1 MERKRKVG
9 RVRACWAHLC
19 LWLCL
24 MQRLVMTLQVR
35 QRFPSGC
42 CGLMCLFPLRRRQR
56 SNRVRGER
64 AEGRAEGRADGE
76 GATVKAPPDRFCT
89 CGHSAAGPDVKHPEG
104 SPCTS
109 RPINRCVTGLG
120 SIRRFC
126 NLLQKGQNKQFQL
139 IFDLKE
145 PHRGEKQ
152 QTWSLFM

>member
-9 RVRACWAHLC
+9 RVCVCVRACWAHLC

-24 MQRLVMTLQVR
+24 MQSLVMTLQVR

-64 AEGRAEGRADGE
+64 AEGRADGE
-76 GATVKAPPDRFCT
+76 GATVKAPPDGFCT

-104 SPCTS
+104 SSRRGPCTS

-126 NLLQKGQNKQFQL
+126 NLLQKAK
-139 IFDLKE
+139 
-145 PHRGEKQ
+145 
-152 QTWSLFM
+152 SSSSS